1 MYQLPPLPVKK
12 KSRPAYRKS
21 AAVKELERLADEDA
35 ARRHPSIAREHL
47 APRKYCDRDANGLT
61 KCVIDFIRLT
71 GGMAERINCT
81 GRYVDRSQTF
91 EDVTGRVRTIGTG
104 QWLPTSGVKG
114 TADISAVIQGRAVKI
129 EIKIRDAQ
137 SEDQKR
143 YQEATER
150 AGGIYLIVRSFAE
163 FYDWYNEFI
172 AVPTAPQNIS
182 EHIDNQDMKS
192 SPVPYMYKN
201 EL

>member
-1 MYQLPPLPVKK
+1 M
-12 KSRPAYRKS
+12 
-21 AAVKELERLADEDA
+21 AAAT
-35 ARRHPSIAREHL
+35 
-47 APRKYCDRDANGLT
+47 APKHQKTT
-61 KCVIDFIRLT
+61 KRNY
-71 GGMAERINCT
+71 MAERINCT
-81 GRYVDRSQTF
+81 GRYMDRSQTF
-91 EDVTGRVRTIGTG
+91 EDVTGKVRTIGTG
-104 QWLPTSGVKG
+104 QWIPTSGMKG

-172 AVPTAPQNIS
+172 AVRTAPQNNC
-182 EHIDNQDMKS
+182 EHTDNQYMKNQS
-192 SPVPYMYKN
+192 VPYVYKN